1 VKAKENTHPILIIGA
16 TGTVGTEL
24 VTQLVQDGYPVRAM
38 TRNPQK
44 AAKFGKDVEVVVGD
58 LDDQKSLVAVMQGVE
73 RFFLIT
79 ANTQQDKN
87 ALAAAKETGTRHV
100 VKISTQEAGWTPVEG
115 HGHWHKEREELIR
128 SSGLAWT
135 FLRPSM
141 YMNFA
146 LSWAPRMRLEN
157 AITSAGGNG
166 KLGAVDPW
174 DVAAVAKAALTTPGN
189 ENLAYELTG
198 PELLSFGEMAKI
210 FSKVLGRPI
219 RHTEISE
226 AEQGEVFIKIGL
238 PKYAADGLVETF
250 SLIRAGRFA
259 YLTDDV
265 EKVTG
270 RKPRS
275 FETWVREHAKAFR
288 A

>member
-1 VKAKENTHPILIIGA
+1 MAKDDSHKILVIGA

-24 VTQLVQDGYPVRAM
+24 IAQLTQDGHRVRAL
-38 TRNPQK
+38 TRDPRR
-44 AAKFGKDVEVVVGD
+44 AARFGNRVEVVTGD
-58 LDDQKSLVAVMQGVE
+58 LNDQASLIAAMQGVE

-79 ANTQQDKN
+79 ASTQQDRN
-87 ALAAAKETGTRHV
+87 ALASAREAGARHV

-128 SSGLAWT
+128 SAGLNWT

-146 LSWAPRMRLEN
+146 LSWSAGIRLEN
-157 AITSAGGNG
+157 AITAAGGNG
-166 KLGAVDPW
+166 KFGPVDPW
-174 DVAAVAKAALTTPGN
+174 DVASVAKAALTGRGH
-189 ENLAYELTG
+189 EDRAYELTG
-198 PELLSFGEMAKI
+198 PELLSFGDMAAV
-210 FSKVLGRPI
+210 FEKVIGRRI
-219 RHTEISE
+219 GHLEISE
-226 AEQGEVFIKIGL
+226 AGQGEILAKLGI
-238 PKYAADGLVETF
+238 PQYAVDGLVETF

-265 EKVTG
+265 EKTTG

-275 FETWVREHAKAFR
+275 FESWVRANIAAFQ
-288 A
+288 